1 MDYSS
6 LARKYGTPLYV
17 YDFNEIQKNFIAL
30 KEAFAARK
38 SLVCFA
44 IKASSNL
51 SILKFLSD
59 LGSGF
64 DCVSIGEL
72 RRALYI
78 GAKSYKIIFSGV
90 GKQDGELEFALK
102 SDILLINLES
112 EAEMLCLERIA
123 QNLNKSARISIRVNP
138 NVDAKT
144 HPYISTGLSENKF
157 GVSIETARKMY
168 IYAKKSKFLNP
179 VGIHFHIG
187 SQLTDISPIC
197 DAAKIVSDLLRELR
211 ALEID
216 IKFFD
221 VGGGIGIRY
230 EDEKQIVLYDYAQ
243 GILKSLSGL
252 DVTIVCEPGRFIT
265 GAAGVFLTRVLYE
278 KQNCGKRFVIVDG
291 AMNDLIRP
299 SLYGAHHK
307 IELVS
312 EQNFACESCA
322 SQSDTENSTAR
333 NSSQQSGITQD
344 LAENFTAQNSTH
356 SKAFGIEAKS
366 ASEDFAPQNST
377 PQNGVLQSLQ
387 GNFAPHNSSNLSSA
401 VDNSA
406 PQSSAESLS
415 LCDVVGPICE
425 SGDFLA
431 KGVSLPSLQ
440 SGDLLAIKSAG
451 AYGFSMSS
459 NYNTRCRAAEIAVYD
474 GQDRL
479 IRKRESF
486 DELIALEKDFV

>member
-44 IKASSNL
+44 IKANSNL
-51 SILKFLSD
+51 SVLKFLSD

-90 GKQDGELEFALK
+90 GKQDGELEFALE

-112 EAEMLCLERIA
+112 EAEMLRLEQIA
-123 QNLNKSARISIRVNP
+123 QKLNKPARISIRVNP

-144 HPYISTGLSENKF
+144 HPYISTGLNENKF

-312 EQNFACESCA
+312 ERNSACESCA
-322 SQSDTENSTAR
+322 SQSDTENSTA
-333 NSSQQSGITQD
+333 
-344 LAENFTAQNSTH
+344 QNSTY

-377 PQNGVLQSLQ
+377 PQNGVSQSLQ
-387 GNFAPHNSSNLSSA
+387 GNFAPQNSSNLSSA

-486 DELIALEKDFV
+486 DELIALEKDLV

>member
-44 IKASSNL
+44 IKANSNL
-51 SILKFLSD
+51 SVLKFLSD

-90 GKQDGELEFALK
+90 GKQDSELEFALR

-112 EAEMLCLERIA
+112 EAEMLRLEQIA
-123 QNLNKSARISIRVNP
+123 QNLNKPARISIRVNP

-144 HPYISTGLSENKF
+144 HPYISTGLNENKF

-187 SQLTDISPIC
+187 SQLTDIAPIC

-252 DVTIVCEPGRFIT
+252 DVTIVCEPGRFIA

-312 EQNFACESCA
+312 ERNSACKSCT
-322 SQSDTENSTAR
+322 SQSDTENSTA
-333 NSSQQSGITQD
+333 
-344 LAENFTAQNSTH
+344 QNSTH
-356 SKAFGIEAKS
+356 SKALGIEAKS
-366 ASEDFAPQNST
+366 ASEDFAP
-377 PQNGVLQSLQ
+377 
-387 GNFAPHNSSNLSSA
+387 HNSSNLSFA
-401 VDNSA
+401 VGNSA
-406 PQSSAESLS
+406 PQSYAESLS

-459 NYNTRCRAAEIAVYD
+459 NYNTRCRAAEVAAYD

-486 DELIALEKDFV
+486 DELIALEKDLV

>member
-30 KEAFAARK
+30 KEVFTARK

-44 IKASSNL
+44 IKANSNL
-51 SILKFLSD
+51 SVLKFLSD

-90 GKQDGELEFALK
+90 GKQDSELEFALQ

-112 EAEMLCLERIA
+112 EAEMLRLERIA
-123 QNLNKSARISIRVNP
+123 QNLNKPARISIRVNP

-144 HPYISTGLSENKF
+144 HPYISTGLNENKF

-299 SLYGAHHK
+299 SLYGAHHA
-307 IELVS
+307 IEIV
-312 EQNFACESCA
+312 
-322 SQSDTENSTAR
+322 
-333 NSSQQSGITQD
+333 
-344 LAENFTAQNSTH
+344 
-356 SKAFGIEAKS
+356 S
-366 ASEDFAPQNST
+366 ASEGINLDEAGDSEVNLGGRGADQT
-377 PQNGVLQSLQ
+377 
-387 GNFAPHNSSNLSSA
+387 SSSGTDEKISSVNLSEA
-401 VDNSA
+401 
-406 PQSSAESLS
+406 S

-459 NYNTRCRAAEIAVYD
+459 NYNTRPRAAEIAVYD

-486 DELIALEKDFV
+486 DDLIALEKDFV

>member
-90 GKQDGELEFALK
+90 GKQDSELEFALQ

-112 EAEMLCLERIA
+112 EAEMLRLEQIA
-123 QNLNKSARISIRVNP
+123 QKLNKPARISIRVNP

-144 HPYISTGLSENKF
+144 HPYISTGLSKNKF

-265 GAAGVFLTRVLYE
+265 GASGVLLTRVLYE

-312 EQNFACESCA
+312 ERNSACESCA
-322 SQSDTENSTAR
+322 SQSDTENSTV
-333 NSSQQSGITQD
+333 Q
-344 LAENFTAQNSTH
+344 NFAH

-377 PQNGVLQSLQ
+377 PQNGVSQSLQ
-387 GNFAPHNSSNLSSA
+387 GNFALQNSSNLSSA
-401 VDNSA
+401 ADNSA
-406 PQSSAESLS
+406 PQSSVESLS

-459 NYNTRCRAAEIAVYD
+459 NYNTRARAAEVAVYD

>member
-17 YDFNEIQKNFIAL
+17 YDFNEIQKNFITL

-90 GKQDGELEFALK
+90 GKQDSELEFALQ

-112 EAEMLCLERIA
+112 EAEMLRLEQIA
-123 QNLNKSARISIRVNP
+123 QKLNKPARISIRVNP

-144 HPYISTGLSENKF
+144 HPYISTGLNENKF

-243 GILKSLSGL
+243 GILRSLSGL
-252 DVTIVCEPGRFIT
+252 DVTIVCEPGRFIA

-299 SLYGAHHK
+299 SLYGAHHA
-307 IELVS
+307 IEIV
-312 EQNFACESCA
+312 
-322 SQSDTENSTAR
+322 
-333 NSSQQSGITQD
+333 
-344 LAENFTAQNSTH
+344 
-356 SKAFGIEAKS
+356 S
-366 ASEDFAPQNST
+366 ASEGINLDEPCAS
-377 PQNGVLQSLQ
+377 GVNLGGRGADQT
-387 GNFAPHNSSNLSSA
+387 SSSGADEKISSVNLSEA
-401 VDNSA
+401 
-406 PQSSAESLS
+406 S

-459 NYNTRCRAAEIAVYD
+459 NYNTRPRAAEIAVYD

-486 DELIALEKDFV
+486 DELIALEKDLV

>member
-90 GKQDGELEFALK
+90 GKQDSELEFALK

-112 EAEMLCLERIA
+112 EAEMLRLEQIA
-123 QNLNKSARISIRVNP
+123 QKLNKPARISIRVNP

-144 HPYISTGLSENKF
+144 HPYISTGLNENKF

-243 GILKSLSGL
+243 GILRSLSGL

-299 SLYGAHHK
+299 SLYGAHHA
-307 IELVS
+307 IEIV
-312 EQNFACESCA
+312 
-322 SQSDTENSTAR
+322 
-333 NSSQQSGITQD
+333 
-344 LAENFTAQNSTH
+344 
-356 SKAFGIEAKS
+356 S
-366 ASEDFAPQNST
+366 ASEGINLDEPSASGINLGGRGSDQT
-377 PQNGVLQSLQ
+377 NGCC
-387 GNFAPHNSSNLSSA
+387 AAEKISSVNLSEA
-401 VDNSA
+401 
-406 PQSSAESLS
+406 S

-459 NYNTRCRAAEIAVYD
+459 NYNTRARAAEVAVYD

-479 IRKRESF
+479 IRRRESF

>member
-1 MDYSS
+1 M
-6 LARKYGTPLYV
+6 
-17 YDFNEIQKNFIAL
+17 
-30 KEAFAARK
+30 
-38 SLVCFA
+38 
-44 IKASSNL
+44 
-51 SILKFLSD
+51 KFLSD

-90 GKQDGELEFALK
+90 GKQDSELEFALQ

-112 EAEMLCLERIA
+112 EAEMLRLEQIA
-123 QNLNKSARISIRVNP
+123 QKLNKPARISIRVNP

-144 HPYISTGLSENKF
+144 HPYISTGLNENKF

-187 SQLTDISPIC
+187 SQLTDIAPIC

-299 SLYGAHHK
+299 SLYGAHHA
-307 IELVS
+307 IEIIGASGDVNLDKPDAS
-312 EQNFACESCA
+312 EVNL
-322 SQSDTENSTAR
+322 
-333 NSSQQSGITQD
+333 SGAN
-344 LAENFTAQNSTH
+344 LAEA
-356 SKAFGIEAKS
+356 G
-366 ASEDFAPQNST
+366 
-377 PQNGVLQSLQ
+377 
-387 GNFAPHNSSNLSSA
+387 
-401 VDNSA
+401 
-406 PQSSAESLS
+406 

-459 NYNTRCRAAEIAVYD
+459 NYNTRCRAAEVAVYD

-486 DELIALEKDFV
+486 DELIALEKDLV

>member
-44 IKASSNL
+44 IKANSNL
-51 SILKFLSD
+51 SVLKFLSD

-90 GKQDGELEFALK
+90 GKQDGELEFALE

-112 EAEMLCLERIA
+112 EAEMLRLEQIA
-123 QNLNKSARISIRVNP
+123 QKLNKPARISIRVNP

-144 HPYISTGLSENKF
+144 HPYISTGLNENKF

-243 GILKSLSGL
+243 GILRSLSGL

-265 GAAGVFLTRVLYE
+265 GASGVLLTRVLYE

-312 EQNFACESCA
+312 EQNSACKSCA
-322 SQSDTENSTAR
+322 SQSDTENST
-333 NSSQQSGITQD
+333 T
-344 LAENFTAQNSTH
+344 QNS
-356 SKAFGIEAKS
+356 
-366 ASEDFAPQNST
+366 P
-377 PQNGVLQSLQ
+377 PQNGVSQSLQ
-387 GNFAPHNSSNLSSA
+387 GNFAPQNSSNLSSA

-459 NYNTRCRAAEIAVYD
+459 NYNTRCRAAEVAVYD

-486 DELIALEKDFV
+486 DELIALEKDLV

>member
-44 IKASSNL
+44 IKANSNL
-51 SILKFLSD
+51 SVLKFLSD

-90 GKQDGELEFALK
+90 GKQDSELEFALE

-112 EAEMLCLERIA
+112 EAEMLRLEQIA
-123 QNLNKSARISIRVNP
+123 QKRNKPARISIRVNP

-299 SLYGAHHK
+299 SLYGAHHA
-307 IELVS
+307 IEIV
-312 EQNFACESCA
+312 
-322 SQSDTENSTAR
+322 
-333 NSSQQSGITQD
+333 
-344 LAENFTAQNSTH
+344 
-356 SKAFGIEAKS
+356 S
-366 ASEDFAPQNST
+366 ASEGINLDEAGDSEVNLGGRGADQT
-377 PQNGVLQSLQ
+377 
-387 GNFAPHNSSNLSSA
+387 SSSGADEKISSVNLSEA
-401 VDNSA
+401 
-406 PQSSAESLS
+406 S

-459 NYNTRCRAAEIAVYD
+459 NYNTRCRATEVAVYD

>member
-6 LARKYGTPLYV
+6 LACKYGTPLYV
-17 YDFNEIQKNFIAL
+17 YDFNEIEKNFIAL

-90 GKQDGELEFALK
+90 GKQDSELEFALK

-112 EAEMLCLERIA
+112 EAEMLRLEQIA
-123 QNLNKSARISIRVNP
+123 QKLNKPARISIRVNP

-144 HPYISTGLSENKF
+144 HPYISTGLNENKF

-243 GILKSLSGL
+243 GILRSLSGL
-252 DVTIVCEPGRFIT
+252 DVTIVCEPGRFIA

-299 SLYGAHHK
+299 SLYGAHHA
-307 IELVS
+307 IEIV
-312 EQNFACESCA
+312 
-322 SQSDTENSTAR
+322 
-333 NSSQQSGITQD
+333 
-344 LAENFTAQNSTH
+344 
-356 SKAFGIEAKS
+356 S
-366 ASEDFAPQNST
+366 ASEGINLDEAGDSEVNLGGRGADQT
-377 PQNGVLQSLQ
+377 
-387 GNFAPHNSSNLSSA
+387 SSSGADEKISSVNLSEA
-401 VDNSA
+401 
-406 PQSSAESLS
+406 S

-486 DELIALEKDFV
+486 DELIALEKDLV